1 MALPLLQPTAPG
13 HITPADTL
21 MAGAVV
27 VTLLWLGVT
36 GVRTYIPYIVPMS
49 LYIVAGI
56 LAAAF
61 STYHTRGLL
70 AVGQDIGLLAWAA
83 AIANAVRTPEG
94 FGTVI
99 RAWVYG
105 ATAWGAALVLAM
117 LTHQWWLAGGPNPVS
132 RGSLFFVIP
141 NIAGNFFALS
151 FFVFLLGDSPRSVT
165 GRVVVGATLL
175 AAVAMT
181 GSNAALGSLAIGG
194 AATVFI
200 AIWRRHDLVA
210 AVGSFVMLLT
220 MVGILVLFAYE
231 AGAVEW
237 LGSTSNPLVVH
248 SVDRSV
254 RSAHGRQSLFPAVF
268 DLYRDGS
275 PIGIGPAATL
285 PTLLAEGAGDKS
297 AHNDYLATIVE
308 RGPVGFIGLV
318 ILIVGLLVRT
328 FTLALKPIASAYER
342 VVRNPAAVVG
352 AIITVWVTGFTHEV
366 LHYRQVWAFFGLL
379 AGLYLFARTR
389 RAEAPRH
396 RSCP

>member
-1 MALPLLQPTAPG
+1 
-13 HITPADTL
+13 

-27 VTLLWLGVT
+27 VSLLWLGVS
-36 GVRTYIPYIVPMS
+36 GVDVHVPFIVPMS
-49 LYIVAGI
+49 LYIVAGT

-61 STYHTRGLL
+61 GAYPTRGVLTV
-70 AVGQDIGLLAWAA
+70 AQDISLLAWGA

-94 FGTVI
+94 LGTVI
-99 RAWVYG
+99 RAWVFG

-151 FFVFLLGDSPRSVT
+151 FFVFLLGDWPRSFPA
-165 GRVVVGATLL
+165 RLAVGVTLL
-175 AAVAMT
+175 ATVAMT

-194 AATVFI
+194 AATAFI

-210 AVGSFVMLLT
+210 AIGVFVLGVMLLA
-220 MVGILVLFAYE
+220 VLAVFGIVS
-231 AGAVEW
+231 GVPQW
-237 LGSTSNPLVVH
+237 VRTTNNPLVVH

-285 PTLLAEGAGDKS
+285 PTLLAEGSGDKS

-318 ILIVGLLVRT
+318 VLIVGLLVRT
-328 FTLALKPIASAYER
+328 FTVALKPIASAYER
-342 VVRNPAAVVG
+342 VVRNPAALVG
-352 AIITVWVTGFTHEV
+352 GIITVWVTGFTHEV
-366 LHYRQVWAFFGLL
+366 LHYRQVWAFFGVL
-379 AGLYLFARTR
+379 AGLYLFARTSSR
-389 RAEAPRH
+389 RGSSASVVPVR
-396 RSCP
+396 